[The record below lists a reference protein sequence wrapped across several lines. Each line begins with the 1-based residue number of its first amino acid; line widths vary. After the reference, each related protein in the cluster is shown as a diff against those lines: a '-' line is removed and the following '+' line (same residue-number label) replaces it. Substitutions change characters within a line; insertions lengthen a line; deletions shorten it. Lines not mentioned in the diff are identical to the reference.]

1 LPETLPEYDELA
13 ASGEGVNILICG
25 KHGSNVDT
33 IIFANVNPENKKVTL
48 ISLPRD
54 LYYQERKINSVY
66 YYYGMDEFIRE
77 VEDITGQQIDKYM
90 LIDMYVFADIIDAMG
105 GIDITLTEDLI
116 DPSYTTYD
124 NGIWS
129 TLYYP
134 AGDYHLNGTQ
144 TLRVARSRH
153 YSSDYDRAER
163 QQMILESIKDKGLS
177 MGLSDTTA
185 LFEIVEL
192 VMDNTETDIGINEAL
207 MYYVQYKDYDISRG
221 NVLSTGNIL
230 ENQHVYVDYDTSAEE
245 EVCDEVSGECE
256 VQNFVYT
263 LIPAGGNWDY
273 IKWYFTQLLR

>member
-1 LPETLPEYDELA
+1 MPETLPEYDELA

-207 MYYVQYKDYDISRG
+207 MYFVQYKDYDISRG